1 MFCKKVSGERFIFLA
16 RSRQTAQ
23 RLGSENSFPVGAVF
37 RSAKNHCN
45 DESGFRERR
54 AWQRLHAVQEQA
66 LLVASVEREGSNQA
80 GLGDGAR
87 YLRVTYSART
97 LARRTSLIPCW
108 LKISRARADAAPRCS
123 ALAGS
128 REAARKSPVT
138 LWVASTRT
146 WPRIFER
153 TSVGQIRSGGASIW
167 LAHLAL
173 SDRSPAEKQ
182 GIFSAGLQGLCRE
195 ILRRYGVS
203 EATGLY
209 GRQNGVF
216 SGSDRFDKELSA
228 GVFLDS
234 KPDSTLGWIV
244 VHG

>member
-1 MFCKKVSGERFIFLA
+1 MFCKKVSGGRFVFLV

-54 AWQRLHAVQEQA
+54 AWQRLHPVQEQA

-87 YLRVTYSART
+87 YLRVTYSAQA
-97 LARRTSLIPCW
+97 LGRRTSLIPRW
-108 LKISRARADAAPRCS
+108 LKISRARADAALLS
-123 ALAGS
+123 SGGFAGGCA
-128 REAARKSPVT
+128 EIAT
-138 LWVASTRT
+138 LSMVASTRT

-153 TSVGQIRSGGASIW
+153 TSVGQIRSGRASIW
-167 LAHLAL
+167 LAQWAL

-182 GIFSAGLQGLCRE
+182 GIFSAGLQGL
-195 ILRRYGVS
+195 
-203 EATGLY
+203 
-209 GRQNGVF
+209 
-216 SGSDRFDKELSA
+216 
-228 GVFLDS
+228 
-234 KPDSTLGWIV
+234 
-244 VHG
+244 